1 MATQKGPDTAAVTF
15 PVSVPPSGKRQP
27 ILPTLLTQLKAQG
40 NAAFAAKDFPTAI
53 THFTNAID
61 ASPTPNHVLY
71 SNRSA
76 CHSSLQNFDDALN
89 DANSCIEINPQWPK
103 GYGRKGAAL
112 HGKGDLIGAR
122 DAYEEGLKLDPA
134 NAQNKS
140 GLESVER
147 AIMAEAQ
154 GDGTTPDL
162 GLGDMFSNPA
172 NLAKLA
178 SDPEIKEYMKDP
190 EFVQKLGELQKNPMA
205 ALSGMQQ
212 DPRLMKAMALMLGI
226 PTDMAGQA
234 QSDKAAH
241 DAASKDDV
249 EMKDAPKAE
258 APKAAP
264 KAAPAASA
272 SKDLPE
278 GKAEADAEKALG
290 NTAYKAHKFDDAI
303 AHYNKAYELY
313 EDITYLNNRAAAE
326 FEKGDFEACVT
337 TCEEAIAKGREVFA
351 DYKILA
357 KSFSRCATAYAKLDN
372 LPKAIELYNRAL
384 TEHRTPDTLAKLRA
398 AEKDLKTRETN
409 AYIDPAKAEEARE
422 EGKAKFAAAD
432 WPGAV
437 KAYTEMIKRDPE
449 NAIGY
454 SNRAAALA
462 KLLSFPEAV
471 IDCDAAISKD
481 PNFIRAYIRKA
492 NAYFAMREYS
502 KCIDACTA
510 ALEHDKEEKS
520 KAEIEAL
527 QYKAMG
533 ARFQAQDGETPE
545 ETMERAQ
552 KDPEVVSILQDPIMN
567 SILQQ
572 ARENPAALQDHMKNP
587 EVARKVQLL
596 VAAGIIRTR

>member
-1 MATQKGPDTAAVTF
+1 MSADE
-15 PVSVPPSGKRQP
+15 
-27 ILPTLLTQLKAQG
+27 LKAQG

-53 THFTNAID
+53 DHFSKAIE

-76 CHSSLQNFDDALN
+76 CHSSLKNFDDALK
-89 DANSCIEINPQWPK
+89 DAQSCIDINPQWAK

-112 HGKGDLIGAR
+112 HGKGDLIGAK

-154 GDGTTPDL
+154 GDGTTPDM

-178 SDPEIKEYMKDP
+178 ADPEVKEYMKDP
-190 EFVQKLGELQKNPMA
+190 EFVKKLGELQKNPMA

-226 PTDMAGQA
+226 PTDMQGKAA
-234 QSDKAAH
+234 EDKAAH
-241 DAASKDDV
+241 DAQQDV
-249 EMKDAPKAE
+249 EMKDAEPAKPAE
-258 APKAAP
+258 TPKAAP
-264 KAAPAASA
+264 KTETKAAEPVSDE
-272 SKDLPE
+272 K
-278 GKAEADAEKALG
+278 KQADEEKALG
-290 NTAYKAHKFDDAI
+290 NTAYKAHKFDEAI
-303 AHYNKAYELY
+303 AHYNKAYSIH

-326 FEKGDFEACVT
+326 FEKGDYETCIK
-337 TCEEAIAKGREVFA
+337 TCEEAITKGREVFA

-357 KSFSRCATAYAKLDN
+357 KSFSRCATAYAKMDN

-384 TEHRTPDTLAKLRA
+384 TEHRTPDTLSKLRA
-398 AEKDLKTRETN
+398 AEKELKTQETQ

-422 EGKAKFAAAD
+422 EGKEKFAAGD

-437 KAYTEMIKRDPE
+437 KAYTEMIKRAPE
-449 NAIGY
+449 NPIGY

-462 KLLSFPEAV
+462 KLMSFPEAV
-471 IDCDAAISKD
+471 VDCDAAISKD
-481 PNFIRAYIRKA
+481 PTFIRAYIRKA

-502 KCIDACTA
+502 KCVDTCTA
-510 ALEHDKEEKS
+510 ALEHDKEGKS

-527 QYKAMG
+527 QYKAMS
-533 ARFQAQDGETPE
+533 ARFQAQEGETPE
-545 ETMERAQ
+545 ETMERAS
-552 KDPEVVSILQDPIMN
+552 KDPEIVQILQDPIMS
-567 SILQQ
+567 SILNQ